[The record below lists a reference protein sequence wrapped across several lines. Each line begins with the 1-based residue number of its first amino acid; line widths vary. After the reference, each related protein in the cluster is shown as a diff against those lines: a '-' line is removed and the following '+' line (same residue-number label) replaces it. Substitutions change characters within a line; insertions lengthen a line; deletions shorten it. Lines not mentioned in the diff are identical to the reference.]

1 MKYEEDSILLFNLL
15 DLLLQQVENPL
26 GIDMIKISLIK
37 EIFEEWKEENGDK
50 YKDIVSSPTLNKK
63 IDQLEYSLSH
73 CYDNFDPSFL
83 FLGNEDDENIE
94 H

>member
-37 EIFEEWKEENGDK
+37 EMFEEWKEENGDK
-50 YKDIVSSPTLNKK
+50 YKD
-63 IDQLEYSLSH
+63 
-73 CYDNFDPSFL
+73 
-83 FLGNEDDENIE
+83 
-94 H
+94 

>member
-37 EIFEEWKEENGDK
+37 EMFEEWKEENGDK

-63 IDQLEYSLSH
+63 LI
-73 CYDNFDPSFL
+73 N
-83 FLGNEDDENIE
+83 
-94 H
+94 

>member
-50 YKDIVSSPTLNKK
+50 YKDIVSSPALNKK

-73 CYDNFDPSFL
+73 CYDGFDPSL
-83 FLGNEDDENIE
+83 LCLGNEDDEDIE

>member
-37 EIFEEWKEENGDK
+37 EMFEEWKEENGDK
-50 YKDIVSSPTLNKK
+50 YKDIVSSPILNKK
-63 IDQLEYSLSH
+63 IDQLEYSLCH